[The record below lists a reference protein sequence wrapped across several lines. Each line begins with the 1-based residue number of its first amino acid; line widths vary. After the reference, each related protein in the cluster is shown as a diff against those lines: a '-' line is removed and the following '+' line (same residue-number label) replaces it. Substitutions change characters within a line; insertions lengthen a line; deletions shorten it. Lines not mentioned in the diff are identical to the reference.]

1 MSEHPRVWGAAAATL
16 CHADLHSRNIFVAA
30 HDPTVVTDL
39 IDWQSSSIEPAFEYA
54 DRMPDFT
61 APVFNST
68 SLFNRPA
75 GQTVEERAM
84 EEADIC
90 TRVFLDSLQ
99 SLVPKLYAARA
110 LDDTLFR
117 PFRHCHRIWKD
128 GAVPFMQ
135 DLIDI
140 RIRWEELGLAG
151 SCPYPIPTAT
161 EMSVHQ
167 SAIEQFRL
175 AKELREYLNRVLR
188 AVGWVP
194 TNLWGITQVEHKRT
208 FMEIVQLLGD
218 PRQFENPMSE
228 VDVRKLW
235 PYDLDF

>member
-1 MSEHPRVWGAAAATL
+1 MSLHPLVREAAAATL
-16 CHADLHSRNIFVAA
+16 CHADLQKRNIFVAD
-30 HDPTVVTDL
+30 HDPTIVTDL

-61 APVFNST
+61 APVFNSA
-68 SLFNRPA
+68 SLSN
-75 GQTVEERAM
+75 QTIEEREKRAM

-90 TRVFLDSLQ
+90 TMVFLNSLQ
-99 SLVPKLYAARA
+99 YLVPKLYAARA

-128 GAVPFMQ
+128 GAVLFMQ
-135 DLIDI
+135 NLIDI
-140 RIRWEELGLAG
+140 RIRWEKLGLAG

-161 EMSVHQ
+161 ELSVHQ
-167 SAIEQFRL
+167 RALEQFRL

-188 AVGWVP
+188 VDGWVP
-194 TNLWGITQVEHKRT
+194 TDKWEKTQVEHRRI
-208 FMEIVQLLGD
+208 FMEIVQLLRD
-218 PRQFENPMSE
+218 PRQYENPMSE
-228 VDVRKLW
+228 ADVRKLW